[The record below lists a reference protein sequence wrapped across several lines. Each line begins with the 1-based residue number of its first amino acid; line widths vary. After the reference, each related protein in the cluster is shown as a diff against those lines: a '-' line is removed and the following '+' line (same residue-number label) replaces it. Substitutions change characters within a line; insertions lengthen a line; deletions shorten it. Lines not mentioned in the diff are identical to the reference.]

1 MSYIKNGNT
10 YLTNKELKE
19 YRQEQ
24 KKQKIKR
31 MARTNAVLW
40 ESLKIAIGMIPAEKL
55 KDHKHIENNIYWLMN
70 QARKELGHEDW

>member
-10 YLTNKELKE
+10 YLTTKELKE

-24 KKQKIKR
+24 KRQKIKR
-31 MARTNAVLW
+31 MTQTNAVLW
-40 ESLKIAIGMIPAEKL
+40 ESLKIAIGMIPVEKL

-70 QARKELGHEDW
+70 KARKELGHEDW